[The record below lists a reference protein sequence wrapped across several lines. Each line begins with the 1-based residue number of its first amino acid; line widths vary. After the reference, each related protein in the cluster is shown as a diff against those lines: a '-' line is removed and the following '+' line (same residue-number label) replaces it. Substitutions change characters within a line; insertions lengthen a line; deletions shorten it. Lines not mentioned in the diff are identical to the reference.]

1 MGPILFLLYVN
12 DLPQHI
18 KNQQCNMFADD
29 TIIYSSGQSIS
40 EIQSKLQMAID
51 SVIPWY
57 DSNRLTEKSSVMLIG
72 KKTQIRDN
80 NLNIYINNAQ
90 VNETNCTKYLGL
102 FIDNTLSWDMQ
113 CDKLCRHISGK
124 IAVLRRIRS
133 FIKPSIMKLIYDRTI
148 QPVIDYG
155 CGCSVWYNTTCK
167 NLEKLQKV
175 QNYAARIISGN
186 FDYINVRSIS
196 LIRSLKWMTISER
209 CEHFTAMLMFKA
221 INGLV
226 PNYLSDSIVMAGEA
240 HDRDTRLSESLDV
253 HIPSHNSSA
262 LKRSFTYNGSVLWN
276 ALPEEIKASDSLF
289 TFKKKYKE

>member
-1 MGPILFLLYVN
+1 
-12 DLPQHI
+12 
-18 KNQQCNMFADD
+18 MFADD
-29 TIIYSSGQSIS
+29 TIIYSSGQSIY
-40 EIQSKLQMAID
+40 EIQCKLQMAIG

-57 DSNRLTEKSSVMLIG
+57 ESNRLAVNTEKSTVMLIG

-80 NLNIYINNAQ
+80 NLNIYINNVL

-113 CDKLCRHISGK
+113 SDNSGRHISGK
-124 IAVLRRIRS
+124 TAVLRRIRS

-155 CGCSVWYNTTCK
+155 CSVWYNAACK

-209 CEHFTAMLMFKA
+209 CEYFTTRLMFKA

-226 PNYLSDSIVMAGEA
+226 PNYLSDSIVLAGEA
-240 HDRDTRLSESLDV
+240 HDRNTRLSESLDV

-262 LKRSFTYNGSVLWN
+262 LKR
-276 ALPEEIKASDSLF
+276 
-289 TFKKKYKE
+289 